1 MIEPVYPFQRREL
14 HGLERAP
21 GATSMNDLCFVGPLI
36 VSARALS
43 KESPTL
49 PTDGS
54 IPASAKRSV
63 YLIETYWGGFKW
75 SSQRLDEGGCD
86 EEAQAAFGSMWAGA
100 VVVTR
105 STVGGRT
112 R

>member
-1 MIEPVYPFQRREL
+1 VIEPVYPFQRREL

-63 YLIETYWGGFKW
+63 YLIETYW
-75 SSQRLDEGGCD
+75 
-86 EEAQAAFGSMWAGA
+86 AAPVA
-100 VVVTR
+100 VVDETGTMHR
-105 STVGGRT
+105 LPLMQGLLQGIQHEGATL
-112 R
+112 